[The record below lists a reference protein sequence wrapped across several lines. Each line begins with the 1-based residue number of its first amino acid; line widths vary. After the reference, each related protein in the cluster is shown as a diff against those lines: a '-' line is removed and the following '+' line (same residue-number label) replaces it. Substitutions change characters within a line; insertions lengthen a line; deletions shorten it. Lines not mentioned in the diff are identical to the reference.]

1 MNIVWQGV
9 FNLSQLVRPV
19 SKGTLVAEVARGS
32 DFEKFAEA
40 SFKLAVD
47 LLLEHK
53 YLGNIDSD

>member
-9 FNLSQLVRPV
+9 FNLSQLMRTV
-19 SKGTLVAEVARGS
+19 GEGALVPEVARGS
-32 DFEKFAEA
+32 DFEKFAKA